1 MSELRGN
8 GPNVRLPP
16 PLLFVAGFLVGWS
29 IDAKVYHLWP
39 AALGHTFSTVADVIG
54 GVLFGGGIIVAASGV
69 LTFRRAKTSIVPIRD
84 ASTLVR
90 TGPYAVT
97 RNPMYLGLTLSYT
110 GLAILLD
117 SGWSLVVLPIVLV
130 ALTRL
135 VIEREERYM
144 ETAFG
149 DEYRAYQREVG
160 RWW

>member
-1 MSELRGN
+1 VTETAGK
-8 GPNVRLPP
+8 GPNVRIPP
-16 PLLFVAGFLVGWS
+16 PFVFVAGFLVGWL

-39 AALGHTFSTVADVIG
+39 VAGHTFSTIADFIG
-54 GVLFGGGIIVAASGV
+54 GVLFGGGIMVSISGV

-97 RNPMYLGLTLSYT
+97 RNPMYVGLTLSYI

-117 SGWSLVVLPIVLV
+117 SGWSLLLLPVVIL
-130 ALTRL
+130 ALTRF